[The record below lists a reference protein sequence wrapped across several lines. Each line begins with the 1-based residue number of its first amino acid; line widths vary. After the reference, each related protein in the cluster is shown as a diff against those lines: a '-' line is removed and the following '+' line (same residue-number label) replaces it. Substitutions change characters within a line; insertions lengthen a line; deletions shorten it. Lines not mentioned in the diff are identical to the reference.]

1 MAMSSLGVPPFKLRV
16 DGSVFCR
23 YQHPAWFASPRRRG
37 DGCFEIVSGVEY
49 LRPRHERGLLRRQV
63 VCEVLMKLRG
73 VEIGETVGCL
83 LYRSR
88 LAELTWETLS
98 VVCLILSSVW
108 HVGRD
113 IYQSGNWWIRSGFS
127 NYGVSITVSDKNA
140 RSTLLSEDAFCG
152 SHIFFKGCLR
162 LLDDANVVTILDE
175 NVVNTLPAR
184 TICPGAV
191 DQNNVLH
198 AMVFVLRGES
208 ATAQQQ

>member
-1 MAMSSLGVPPFKLRV
+1 
-16 DGSVFCR
+16 
-23 YQHPAWFASPRRRG
+23 
-37 DGCFEIVSGVEY
+37 
-49 LRPRHERGLLRRQV
+49 
-63 VCEVLMKLRG
+63 MKLRG

-127 NYGVSITVSDKNA
+127 NYGASITVSDKNA

-191 DQNNVLH
+191 DQNNVPH

-208 ATAQQQ
+208 AAAQQQERHAEGLGPSLYSSNAIHQITHLAIPVLRIDLHSRSCLA